1 MKVQSLQDNKKDLK
15 IAKLKS
21 QLHEMRQRAKDYGQ
35 MNERFNMLR
44 SKVDI
49 LTQSNHDN
57 HNNLEG
63 NFIHVS
69 D

>member
-35 MNERFNMLR
+35 MNERFNMLGQ
-44 SKVDI
+44 K
-49 LTQSNHDN
+49 
-57 HNNLEG
+57 
-63 NFIHVS
+63 
-69 D
+69 